1 LPLTEREFDIVNFIE
16 QWWLSKGGIPS
27 GAKAEELGLCK
38 EKFYQEFIER
48 VDVRKNLL
56 ARGITFKQNEL
67 LTEQQLTTANTVLDL
82 TDNRSLKK
90 KLADLRVPTQLYESW
105 LRDPAFN
112 NYLRERAENILG
124 DNVHTAHLALLD
136 RVKNGDT
143 GAIKFYYE
151 ITGRYVPN
159 RGDSVDV
166 AGLLMRVIEIIQ
178 RHVTNNDEVAAIA
191 DDLLTL
197 ASGVGVGT
205 RRELTVSAES
215 I

>member
-1 LPLTEREFDIVNFIE
+1 MPLTEREFDIVNFIE